1 MKNREI
7 NLRTWMY
14 LKAVPAALFLV
25 YYWMCTRDHFHPA
38 YVPAQTAVFAIAGA
52 LAAFQI
58 TYAKKREIFD
68 EFARENLKT
77 TDSFCLKVAYVLMIC
92 AAIVCVF
99 TDFSGEAAGY
109 CILLGIL
116 LLTLLRAA
124 LFSWNDRK
132 GM

>member
-1 MKNREI
+1 
-7 NLRTWMY
+7 MY
-14 LKAVPAALFLV
+14 K
-25 YYWMCTRDHFHPA
+25 R
-38 YVPAQTAVFAIAGA
+38 Q
-52 LAAFQI
+52 FQI

-109 CILLGIL
+109 CILLGSL

-124 LFSWNDRK
+124 LFSWIDRK